1 MENDKYIAH
10 YGVPGMKWGVRN
22 DDIYRNGALGRRVR
36 AARMGLLVPKDSVTN
51 STSPEK
57 VKASYTNEYNGVLHR
72 RMAARRALQ
81 SSDVSDIIKRHL
93 NDKI

>member
-1 MENDKYIAH
+1 MENNNYLVH
-10 YGVPGMKWGVRN
+10 HGVLGQKWGVRN

-36 AARMGLLVPKDSVTN
+36 AARMGLLVPKDDVTN
-51 STSPEK
+51 SASQEK
-57 VKASYTNEYNGVLHR
+57 VKAPYTNEYNGVLHR

>member
-1 MENDKYIAH
+1 MENDKFLVH
-10 YGVPGMKWGVRN
+10 HGVLGQKWGVRK

-51 STSPEK
+51 NTNQENTKS
-57 VKASYTNEYNGVLHR
+57 SYTNEYNGVLHR